1 MAKMK
6 LKYTEYLDF
15 LIVPV
20 VWLLI
25 FGKNAFSNLVLLD
38 YAPSTFF
45 DITKIIYMNDFKYS
59 SYIFDFLKF
68 IFLAVGINQLLFSIS
83 ILIAMIISYHY
94 IKRLSKLK
102 NLPVSFTLLS
112 ALLFFFNPFIYSRIM
127 VGQIGVIISY
137 LLMPVCIFYIIKLF
151 QSQFEIKNI
160 IKAVISITIASS
172 FSIHFIALNVI
183 VFLTASFWFYFY
195 RQKSSINP
203 YFKGIVILFILLIL
217 LNAIWLQGLFSNSSI
232 FSVIDSSH
240 ESFFAPKLSQDIPA
254 VAKVMGMWGFWRE
267 GGYITSYRSM
277 PIPLWYISAIILVA
291 LMLIGYY
298 STNKDKTSKFFFS
311 LWWIGL
317 ILATGISHPYTS
329 PIFDFLFKNLP
340 LFNGFRDSHKFVSFI
355 ALSYAYLI
363 PLGLINIKQ
372 KIRNKPIVAS
382 AFVFLALF
390 IIAYTFPLI
399 SLSNQVVSVGYPD
412 SYIKVNEYLKTQ
424 PENNYAIYL
433 PWQGYLT
440 YDWSLKTSSDGR
452 ISVPINQIVERNV
465 IQGEDGL
472 GSGNALTRKIVQC
485 LDSQN
490 TKCLENAGVRYV
502 LKDKCAFYPGSYEWL
517 NSTKAYETKC
527 LDVYQL
533 DNKQVNISKKIPGR
547 FVFGLIISLV
557 TFAGMVLVLA
567 RKSSKKP
574 WQQ

>member
-1 MAKMK
+1 
-6 LKYTEYLDF
+6 
-15 LIVPV
+15 
-20 VWLLI
+20 
-25 FGKNAFSNLVLLD
+25 
-38 YAPSTFF
+38 
-45 DITKIIYMNDFKYS
+45 MNDFKYS
-59 SYIFDFLKF
+59 SYIFDSLKF

-83 ILIAMIISYHY
+83 ILIAMIISYAY
-94 IKRLSKLK
+94 IRKLSKLN

-112 ALLFFFNPFIYSRIM
+112 ALIFFFNPFIYSRIM

-137 LLMPVCIFYIIKLF
+137 LLIPMSIFYIIKLF
-151 QSQFEIKNI
+151 QSQFEIKDV
-160 IKAVISITIASS
+160 IKTVISITIAGS

-183 VFLTASFWFYFY
+183 ILLTASFWFYFY
-195 RQKSSINP
+195 RQKLSITP
-203 YFKGIVILFILLIL
+203 YFKGIIILFILLIL
-217 LNAIWLQGLFSNSSI
+217 LNALWLQGLFSNSSI

-311 LWWIGL
+311 LWWVGL

-329 PIFDFLFKNLP
+329 PIFDFLFKHLP

-363 PLGLINIKQ
+363 PIGLISLKQ
-372 KIRNKPIVAS
+372 KLKIKITS
-382 AFVFLALF
+382 ITYLLLILF
-390 IIAYTFPLI
+390 IITYTFPLI
-399 SLSNQVVSVGYPD
+399 NINSQIFPANYPD

-452 ISVPINQIVERNV
+452 ISVPINQIVERNIV
-465 IQGEDGL
+465 QGEDVW
-472 GSGNALTRKIVQC
+472 GSENTLIREIGKC
-485 LDSQN
+485 LDTQN

-502 LKDKCAFYPGSYEWL
+502 LKDKCAFYPESYGWL
-517 NSTKAYETKC
+517 NSIKAYETKC

-547 FVFGLIISLV
+547 FIFGLIISLF

-567 RKSSKKP
+567 QKSSKKP
-574 WQQ
+574 GQ